1 MADFIRGRKNTR
13 KTSFRVFLQVLLFES
28 GLADAVDVTGEVE
41 HLVGEAPLGIAAQF
55 PMVLLTFV
63 IRSVSVGYFSLS
75 LIPC

>member
-1 MADFIRGRKNTR
+1 MQEKPLSARCGKRFCASIISVRR
-13 KTSFRVFLQVLLFES
+13 S

-41 HLVGEAPLGIAAQF
+41 HLVGETPLGIAAQF